1 MKIVKLFI
9 FYSLIFAQTSLTQN
23 DIFQNHKK
31 EDHLR
36 IGIASMMTPSDTM
49 AYYLNLVDYI
59 AKKINMKGIMIQ
71 RKTYQ
76 EMDLLLKRGEVDIAF
91 ICSGAY
97 VQDKKDFGVELLAA
111 EQHYLE
117 GAFYRA
123 YIITHKDNPINN
135 FKELRGK
142 TFAFTDPKSN
152 TGYIFPMYLLLKMK
166 EEPTNFFKK
175 VYFTYSHNKSI
186 HLVATKSID
195 AASVDSIVFDYLRE
209 KNEIYSRLIKIIE
222 VSPKFGSPPVVASPK
237 LSSDLKNKIREILLN
252 MHLDK
257 EGERI
262 LKKLHIIKFS
272 TADEGAYKAIMEMID
287 SINKLLR
294 EVKFEN
300 IGGTNIKIGLL
311 PNANARILYETYY
324 PLIKYLKEQTP
335 YTYELIIRPTYEDI
349 IVDLGNGLIDLAF
362 MDPLTYLEAKKR
374 YNIRCL
380 LKPLNKEGKPYYYS
394 YIIARRDSAI
404 SSLHELKGHSFAFSS
419 IKSAEGNLIPRLML
433 ANSGIH
439 LNDLSKYKNFN
450 TGESAVK
457 SIISDEY
464 DGGAIKD
471 SIIDRYLKGNI
482 KIIAKSES
490 IPTGPLAYRIGLPP
504 DILNKIRDALLK
516 LNYNN
521 PSDRILM
528 DKFNPDIRYGFVIA
542 EDKDYEQVREQ
553 INNIPKKCGLGCHPK
568 IIF

>member
-1 MKIVKLFI
+1 MKAAKFFI
-9 FYSLIFAQTSLTQN
+9 FYFLILSQAIYAQNVIHQEKT
-23 DIFQNHKK
+23 K
-31 EDHLR
+31 ENNLK
-36 IGIASMMTPSDTM
+36 IGIASMMTPSDTI

-59 AKKINMKGIMIQ
+59 AKKTNMRGIMIQ

-76 EMDLLLKRGEVDIAF
+76 EMDLLLKKGEVDIAF

-111 EQHYLE
+111 EQHYLD
-117 GAFYRA
+117 GAYYKA
-123 YIITHKDNPINN
+123 YIITHKDNPIKN
-135 FKELRGK
+135 FKELKGK

-166 EEPTNFFKK
+166 EKPGNFFKK

-209 KNEIYSRLIKIIE
+209 KNKIYSRLIKIIE

-237 LSSDLKNKIREILLN
+237 LNSDLKNKIRGILLD

-257 EGERI
+257 EGGRI
-262 LKKLHIIKFS
+262 LKNLHIIKFS
-272 TADEGAYKAIMEMID
+272 TADERDYKGIMKMID
-287 SINKLLR
+287 LINAVAGG
-294 EVKFEN
+294 EKFEN
-300 IGGTNIKIGLL
+300 IDRTNIKIGLL

-324 PLIKYLKEQTP
+324 PLIKYLEEQTP

-394 YIIARRDSAI
+394 YIIVRKDSSI
-404 SSLHELKGHSFAFSS
+404 GSMNELKGHSFAFSS

-439 LNDLSKYKNFN
+439 LNDLSKYKNFY

-457 SIISDEY
+457 SIISGEY

-490 IPTGPLAYRIGLPP
+490 IPTGPLVSRRGLAPN
-504 DILNKIRDALLK
+504 IINSIQKALLK
-516 LNYNN
+516 LNYTN
-521 PSDRILM
+521 PSDKIIM
-528 DKFNPDIRYGFVIA
+528 DKFNPDIRYGFMIA
-542 EDKDYEQVREQ
+542 EDKDYEKIREQ
-553 INNIPKKCGLGCHPK
+553 INNVPKKCGTGCHPR
-568 IIF
+568 IVF